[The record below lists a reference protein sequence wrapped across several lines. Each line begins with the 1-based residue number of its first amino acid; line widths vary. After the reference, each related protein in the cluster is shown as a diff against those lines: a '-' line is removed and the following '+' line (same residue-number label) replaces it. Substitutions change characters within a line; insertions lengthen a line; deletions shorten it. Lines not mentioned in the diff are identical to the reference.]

1 MVLRC
6 AREELRYDLFL
17 LTFINKILTFLFLV
31 RISIPQPLVEMYY
44 SPTAVK
50 VTWEV
55 LNNNR
60 TISGYKLHIVET
72 GSSREPPLAPFEKII
87 KIQNAS
93 QTSLVISNLSIFT
106 RYQIR
111 MAAYSYKEVGDFSF
125 PVIAGRLFFLF
136 FLHLPIFPSSR
147 SRVLQLFYRSFKI
160 IPLLKQ
166 VPVCL
171 LLGSSG

>member
-17 LTFINKILTFLFLV
+17 LTFINEILTFLFLV

-50 VTWEV
+50 VTWEI

-72 GSSREPPLAPFEKII
+72 GSSREPPLAPFEKVI

-93 QTSLVISNLSIFT
+93 QTSLVICNLSIFT

-111 MAAYSYKEVGDFSF
+111 MAAYSYKEVGDLSF

-136 FLHLPIFPSSR
+136 FFCICPYSH
-147 SRVLQLFYRSFKI
+147 
-160 IPLLKQ
+160 
-166 VPVCL
+166 PVEAESC
-171 LLGSSG
+171 SCFTVHSK